1 MNGVH
6 DMGGIQNMGPIELED
21 NEPVFH
27 FEWEGRVFA
36 LNMATG
42 PLRLWN
48 LDMKRQ
54 ATESMQPPER
64 YLGASYYER
73 WLESLIRLLKE
84 RGILTEEELVT
95 GEVKLKEIIETPS
108 AASADEVLALMGK
121 GRSARVKTNIKPRF
135 KVGDE
140 IITRNINIPTHTRLP
155 RYVRG
160 KRGRIERDHGIFI
173 FPDTHSQDWEK
184 TPQHVYA
191 VSFAA
196 RELWGPDTS
205 GTDKVFVDL
214 WDNYMDLVSR

>member
-6 DMGGIQNMGPIELED
+6 DMGGIQNMGPIELEE

-27 FEWEGRVFA
+27 FKWEGRVFA

-64 YLGASYYER
+64 YLSAPYYER

-84 RGILTEEELVT
+84 RDVITEEELVT
-95 GEVKLKEIIETPS
+95 GEVKLKEIVETPS
-108 AASADEVLALMGK
+108 AASPHEVLALVEK

-135 KVGDE
+135 KVGDK
-140 IITRNINIPTHTRLP
+140 IVTRNINTPTHTRLP

-160 KRGRIERDHGIFI
+160 RCGRIERDHGTFI
-173 FPDTHSQDWEK
+173 FPDTHSQNWDQS
-184 TPQHVYA
+184 PQYVYV
-191 VSFAA
+191 VSFTA
-196 RELWGPDTS
+196 RELWGPDAS
-205 GTDKVFVDL
+205 PRDRVFVDL
-214 WDNYMDLVSR
+214 WDSYMDII

>member
-84 RGILTEEELVT
+84 RGVLTEEELVT

>member
-1 MNGVH
+1 MMNGVH

-27 FEWEGRVFA
+27 YEWEGRVFA

-73 WLESLIRLLKE
+73 WLESLIKLFKE
-84 RGILTEEELVT
+84 RGVITEEELVT
-95 GEVKLKEIIETPS
+95 GKIKLKEITEMPS
-108 AASADEVLALMGK
+108 AASPDEVLALMGK

-135 KVGDE
+135 KVGDK
-140 IITRNINIPTHTRLP
+140 IVTRNINIPTHTRLP

-160 KRGRIERDHGIFI
+160 KCGRIERDHGVFI
-173 FPDTHSQDWEK
+173 FPDTHSQNWEQS
-184 TPQHVYA
+184 PQHVYV
-191 VSFAA
+191 VSFTA
-196 RELWGPDTS
+196 RELWGPDAS
-205 GTDKVFVDL
+205 LRDKVLVDL
-214 WDNYMDLVSR
+214 WDSYMDII

>member
-1 MNGVH
+1 MMNGVH

-27 FEWEGRVFA
+27 CEWEGRVFA

-73 WLESLIRLLKE
+73 WLESLIKLFKE
-84 RGILTEEELVT
+84 RGVITEEELVT
-95 GEVKLKEIIETPS
+95 GEIKLKEITEMPS
-108 AASADEVLALMGK
+108 AASPDEVIALMGK

-135 KVGDE
+135 KVGDK
-140 IITRNINIPTHTRLP
+140 IVTRNINIPTHTRLP

-160 KRGRIERDHGIFI
+160 KCGRVERDHGVFI
-173 FPDTHSQDWEK
+173 FPDTHSQNWEQS
-184 TPQHVYA
+184 PQHVYV
-191 VSFAA
+191 VSFTA
-196 RELWGPDTS
+196 RELWGPDAS
-205 GTDKVFVDL
+205 SRDKVLVDL
-214 WDNYMDLVSR
+214 WDSYMDII

>member
-1 MNGVH
+1 MMNGVH

-27 FEWEGRVFA
+27 YEWEGRVFA

-42 PLRLWN
+42 PPRLWN

-73 WLESLIRLLKE
+73 WLESLIKLFKE
-84 RGILTEEELVT
+84 RGVITEEELVT
-95 GEVKLKEIIETPS
+95 GKIKLKEITEMPS
-108 AASADEVLALMGK
+108 AASPDEVLALMGK

-135 KVGDE
+135 KVGDK
-140 IITRNINIPTHTRLP
+140 IVTRNINIPTHTRLP

-160 KRGRIERDHGIFI
+160 KCGRIERDHGVFI
-173 FPDTHSQDWEK
+173 FPDTHSQNWEQS
-184 TPQHVYA
+184 PQHVYV
-191 VSFAA
+191 VSFTA
-196 RELWGPDTS
+196 RELWGPDAS
-205 GTDKVFVDL
+205 LRDKVLVDL
-214 WDNYMDLVSR
+214 WDSYMDII

>member
-1 MNGVH
+1 MMNGVH

-27 FEWEGRVFA
+27 YEWEGRVFA

-73 WLESLIRLLKE
+73 WLESLIKLFKE
-84 RGILTEEELVT
+84 RGVITEEELVT
-95 GEVKLKEIIETPS
+95 GKIKLKEITEMPS
-108 AASADEVLALMGK
+108 AASPDEVIALMGK

-135 KVGDE
+135 KVGDK
-140 IITRNINIPTHTRLP
+140 IVTRNINIPTHTRLP

-160 KRGRIERDHGIFI
+160 KCGRIERDHGVFI
-173 FPDTHSQDWEK
+173 FPDTHSQNWEQS
-184 TPQHVYA
+184 PQHVYV
-191 VSFAA
+191 VSFTA
-196 RELWGPDTS
+196 RELWGPDAS
-205 GTDKVFVDL
+205 LRDKVLVDL
-214 WDNYMDLVSR
+214 WDSYMDII

>member
-1 MNGVH
+1 MMNGVH

-27 FEWEGRVFA
+27 YEWEGRVFA

-73 WLESLIRLLKE
+73 WLESLIKLFKE
-84 RGILTEEELVT
+84 RGVITEEELVT
-95 GEVKLKEIIETPS
+95 GDIKLKEITEMPL
-108 AASADEVLALMGK
+108 AASPDEVIALMGK

-135 KVGDE
+135 KVGDK
-140 IITRNINIPTHTRLP
+140 IVTRNINIPTHTRLP

-160 KRGRIERDHGIFI
+160 KCGRIERDHGVFI
-173 FPDTHSQDWEK
+173 FPDTHSQNWEQS
-184 TPQHVYA
+184 PQHVYV
-191 VSFAA
+191 VSFTA
-196 RELWGPDTS
+196 RELWGPDAS
-205 GTDKVFVDL
+205 LRDKVLVDL
-214 WDNYMDLVSR
+214 WDSYMDII

>member
-1 MNGVH
+1 MMYGVH

-27 FEWEGRVFA
+27 YEWEGRVFA

-73 WLESLIRLLKE
+73 WLESLIKLFKE
-84 RGILTEEELVT
+84 RGVITEEELVT
-95 GEVKLKEIIETPS
+95 GKIKLKEITEMPS
-108 AASADEVLALMGK
+108 AASPDEVLALMGK

-135 KVGDE
+135 KVGDK
-140 IITRNINIPTHTRLP
+140 IVTRNINIPTHTRLP

-160 KRGRIERDHGIFI
+160 KCGRIERDHGVFI
-173 FPDTHSQDWEK
+173 FPDTHSQNWEQS
-184 TPQHVYA
+184 PQHVYV
-191 VSFAA
+191 VSFTA
-196 RELWGPDTS
+196 RELWGPDAS
-205 GTDKVFVDL
+205 LRDKVLVDL
-214 WDNYMDLVSR
+214 WDSYMDII